1 MKLAAVILAAALAL
15 SPAAMAADKPL
26 FAPWI
31 GGTEASEPQ
40 MQVQR
45 YDADTFVIRQSVK
58 TNFEAPFLY
67 LLFGKDRALLLDTG
81 AGGLQVR
88 PTVDGVIADWLKARH
103 RASIP

>member
-1 MKLAAVILAAALAL
+1 MKLAALLLVAAVAAGPAAAG
-15 SPAAMAADKPL
+15 PAAAKPL

-31 GGTEASEPQ
+31 DGTSANEPQ

-81 AGGLQVR
+81 AGGLTVR
-88 PTVDGVIADWLKARH
+88 PTVDGLIADWH
-103 RASIP
+103 DHG